1 MAIGG
6 NNTAAAHFWNI
17 LVAPGLLHTA
27 KSPSCSD
34 PVIRVPG
41 ETADF
46 LFGHYCWDSRGD
58 APKSE
63 PATE

>member
-27 KSPSCSD
+27 KSPSSSD

-41 ETADF
+41 ETAVRS
-46 LFGHYCWDSRGD
+46 LLLGLAG
-58 APKSE
+58 
-63 PATE
+63 